1 MISVVEYVNRR
12 ISKRGLEMTGEP
24 LLTDV
29 HVVDRMKLRNLAIF
43 IIEISYEKMLS
54 FSLFYFTLS

>member
-1 MISVVEYVNRR
+1 
-12 ISKRGLEMTGEP
+12 MTGEP